1 MMEANIIPLEF
12 WKDPQSDVILVYG
25 ERECSVY
32 FRRWS
37 SAGVPADYIGE
48 LSFEGASAVR
58 SFDREFIPYQTKR
71 HEKSYILQVPDSDL
85 ARNRVEYRKRHYPQY
100 LISGKTHFVV
110 VGHDIYH
117 EILATKFT
125 AATINRW
132 YNQKRPDRVG
142 AKFTTGILYHDGK
155 EGQARK
161 LGEKKEKSRPAP

>member
-32 FRRWS
+32 FRCWS
-37 SAGVPADYIGE
+37 SAGVPADHIGE

-100 LISGKTHFVV
+100 PISEKTHFVV
-110 VGHDIYH
+110 VGHDICH

-125 AATINRW
+125 AATIPKLEVTN
-132 YNQKRPDRVG
+132 
-142 AKFTTGILYHDGK
+142 
-155 EGQARK
+155 AR
-161 LGEKKEKSRPAP
+161 LRRLIADE